1 MNWHAPI
8 FTSKKRKGT
17 RSGIELYNQIAH
29 PTNFVLSLIVII
41 FALSCLLPVL
51 LVLGISLSTEEAIA
65 AHGYSFIPQEFS
77 LEAYSFIFRGGSTV
91 LNATR
96 ISVIITV
103 IGTVLGLLITSMM
116 GYALSRPRY
125 KLRNPLSFF
134 IMIPML
140 FSGGMIPSY
149 MVVSQ
154 FLGLKNTLW
163 ALILPMA
170 VSAFNII
177 IFRTNFQTNVPG
189 EIIESAEID
198 GANQIKIFA
207 SIVVPI
213 SKPVFATIAI
223 LSSFGYWNDWYNARL
238 YIDENRLRPLQSIL
252 MVIQNQVDFLNREAQ
267 ELGAAALQEIA
278 RVPTETVRMAIVIIV
293 VVPIAMVYPFFQQYF
308 VSGLTVG
315 AVKG

>member
-1 MNWHAPI
+1 MNWHAPL
-8 FTSKKRKGT
+8 FKNSKRKGM

-29 PTNFVLSLIVII
+29 PTNVVLSLIVIL

-65 AHGYSFIPQEFS
+65 AYGYSFIPQEFS
-77 LEAYSFIFRGGSTV
+77 LEAYSFIFRGGSII
-91 LNATR
+91 LNATK

-103 IGTVLGLLITSMM
+103 LGTLLGLIITSSM

-163 ALILPMA
+163 ALILPAA
-170 VSAFNII
+170 VSSFNII

-198 GANQIKIFA
+198 GASQIRIFG

-223 LSSFGYWNDWYNARL
+223 LSSFGYWNDWYNSRL